1 MIVAVTHAGD
11 DHAPP
16 VLEALRRLGAEAMVL
31 DTGEL
36 PGRATLSAVLDPRGA
51 EARIRG
57 SYGLVRAADVSAVWW
72 RRPRPLEPSRG
83 LRRDDADFAIRQ
95 TEAALSGLAAALDAR
110 WVNDPWRDSAASH
123 KLHQLALARRVGL
136 AVPRTLVTND
146 PEQARAFLAA
156 AGPRRVVHKA
166 LHATPEDWRTT
177 RFVGRAERR
186 RLSSIRLAPVILQAY
201 VPGVDVRVTAVGGAL
216 FAVAIDARRTR
227 SPEDFRPVFDDAR
240 VAPCRLPAPVAG
252 RLLRLLRALG
262 LSYAAIDLRRRADG
276 EHVFLEVNPS
286 GQWLF
291 VERRTGLAIT
301 RALAA
306 LLAGR
311 APEVRSAAARVGRL
325 RGLAERDD
333 AFGEALRGEQDRE
346 REDPGRDLDPGADG
360 AVGARRRSIDGW
372 SSRHRSPG
380 DRRGLHFRGESP
392 GDRL

>member
-1 MIVAVTHAGD
+1 VIVAVTHAGD
-11 DHAPP
+11 DHGPP
-16 VLEALRRLGAEAMVL
+16 VLEALRRLGEDAVVL

-51 EARIRG
+51 EAGIRG
-57 SYGLVRAADVSAVWW
+57 SHGLVRAADVTAVWW
-72 RRPRPLEPSRG
+72 RRPRPLEPSPG

-95 TEAALSGLAAALDAR
+95 TEAALSGLAAALETR

-123 KLHQLALARRVGL
+123 KLHQLALARRAGL
-136 AVPRTLVTND
+136 AVPSTLVTND
-146 PEQARAFLAA
+146 PEQARLFLAA
-156 AGPRRVVHKA
+156 AGRGRVVHKA

-177 RFVGRAERR
+177 RFVGRAELR

-216 FAVAIDARRTR
+216 FATAIDARRTG

-240 VAPCRLPAPVAG
+240 VAPCHLPAPVARRLR
-252 RLLRLLRALG
+252 RLLGALG
-262 LSYAAIDLRRRADG
+262 LSYAAMDLRRRADG

-301 RALAA
+301 QAVAA

-311 APEVRSAAARVGRL
+311 APAARSAAARVRRL
-325 RGLAERDD
+325 RTRTVRD
-333 AFGEALRGEQDRE
+333 E
-346 REDPGRDLDPGADG
+346 
-360 AVGARRRSIDGW
+360 AVG
-372 SSRHRSPG
+372 
-380 DRRGLHFRGESP
+380 
-392 GDRL
+392 